1 MRLLGIIPARGGSK
15 GIPGKN
21 IRLLGGKPLLAYTA
35 LAAQAAGICT
45 RLILSTDDE
54 EIARAGRD
62 WNVEV
67 PFLRPPELA
76 RDDTPMLPVLQ
87 HAVQEMRAR
96 GFQPDAIVILQPT
109 APFRRPEDLREAFEI
124 FKSDPAIDS
133 VVSVEPV
140 PDHYSPHFVLKIEAD
155 RLLPFI
161 EGGLKITRRQDA
173 PKAYSRSG
181 DFYFTR
187 IATLMEGNSIY
198 GQTCRPFIVKHAD
211 RVNLDTLEDWSE
223 AERIIARAHPH
234 PGPSGSQ
241 AAGSVK

>member
-1 MRLLGIIPARGGSK
+1 MQLLGIIPARGGSK

-21 IRLLGGKPLLAYTA
+21 IKMLGNKPLLAYTA
-35 LAAQAAGICT
+35 LAAQRAGICS
-45 RLILSTDDE
+45 RLILTTDSED
-54 EIARAGRD
+54 IATVGRN
-62 WNVEV
+62 WGVEV

-87 HAVQEMRAR
+87 HAVGEMRAR
-96 GFQPDAIVILQPT
+96 DFSPDAIVLLQPT
-109 APFRRPEDLREAFEI
+109 APFRRPEDLEAAFRI
-124 FKSDPAIDS
+124 LDSDSSIDS

-140 PDHYSPHFVLKIEAD
+140 PEHYSPHFLMKIEQD

-187 IATLMEGNSIY
+187 IQTLMNENSIY
-198 GQTCRPFIVKHAD
+198 GQNCRPFIVSHAN
-211 RVNLDTLEDWSE
+211 RVNLDALEDWKE
-223 AERIIARAHPH
+223 AERIA
-234 PGPSGSQ
+234 S
-241 AAGSVK
+241 AAV